1 MELSLL
7 KILNRH
13 CIRSSS
19 QVQKNNCSSTRLGRG
34 NLATDNEKFP
44 VGVWTVLEPR
54 MSQHSRCGFP
64 DALGLYSCQI
74 PSVSN
79 KGPEGPV
86 FICLTCA
93 YTHLL
98 CASKWAQ
105 SLEPL
110 STPSPMGRGLSH
122 VTGEQGRIIHHS
134 GDISFAKLWRAIM
147 RKNGNTWPVGSKRA
161 NLELRGKI
169 WARKRE
175 KNPNKI
181 FKCSSYGV
189 RQPGFESPLSCYP
202 SVCQLP
208 CL

>member
-19 QVQKNNCSSTRLGRG
+19 QVQKNNCSSTRRGRG

-44 VGVWTVLEPR
+44 VGIWTVLEPR

-74 PSVSN
+74 PSISI

-93 YTHLL
+93 YTRSVLQSGSNHW
-98 CASKWAQ
+98 SPWALQ
-105 SLEPL
+105 AQWGEGWAMSQENREGSYIIQGTWL
-110 STPSPMGRGLSH
+110 SFP
-122 VTGEQGRIIHHS
+122 
-134 GDISFAKLWRAIM
+134 KLWRAMM
-147 RKNGNTWPVGSKRA
+147 RKNGKTWPVQSKRA
-161 NLELRGKI
+161 NLELRSK
-169 WARKRE
+169 KESKKERE
-175 KNPNKI
+175 EPK
-181 FKCSSYGV
+181 
-189 RQPGFESPLSCYP
+189 
-202 SVCQLP
+202 
-208 CL
+208 